1 MKLYEINNDIL
12 NLLENDMVADEE
24 TGEVIWDADN
34 FDSLIQNRDEKWE
47 NCGLFIKNL
56 NAEIDSLKA
65 EEKNLK
71 QRRQVKEKKVQRL
84 SDYLRYSMQLTDDRK
99 FETAKVVLS
108 LRKSKRV
115 EVDDIEKL
123 PKEFIKE
130 KVEISADKTKL
141 KDAIDKHGMEIDGA
155 RIVENDNLNI
165 K

>member
-12 NLLENDMVADEE
+12 NLLENDMVIDEE

-56 NAEIDSLKA
+56 NAEIDSLKT

-71 QRRQVKEKKVQRL
+71 QRRQAKEKKVQRL

-99 FETAKVVLS
+99 FETARVVLS

-115 EVDDIEKL
+115 EIDDIEKL

-130 KVEISADKTKL
+130 KVEVSADKTKL

>member
-12 NLLENDMVADEE
+12 NLLENEMVVDEE

-56 NAEIDSLKA
+56 NAEIDSLKT

-71 QRRQVKEKKVQRL
+71 QRRQAKEKKVQRL

-99 FETAKVVLS
+99 FETARVVLS

-115 EVDDIEKL
+115 EIDDIEKL

-130 KVEISADKTKL
+130 KVEVSADKTKL